1 MNFGATYGEQYT
13 RRTLNGEGGLLPTR
27 EDAMRFSPTLATAF
41 VTALL
46 AMPLVAQQPSP
57 PATVSSAADL
67 GLFVYPARDQTK
79 DQQAK
84 DEQECYAWAG
94 EQSTVDP
101 AGARA
106 DSDSAAKA
114 AQAKTD
120 SATRGAAV
128 GGAARGAVGGAAVG
142 AIAGDAGTGA
152 AIGAVAGAAGGRRAK
167 RKAEKEAGQQA
178 KQQTEAQSAQQV
190 ETFKKAMGAC
200 LEGRGYT
207 VK

>member
-1 MNFGATYGEQYT
+1 MSGHNRIQWSVGLTAATGLVV
-13 RRTLNGEGGLLPTR
+13 TLLSTTPAE
-27 EDAMRFSPTLATAF
+27 
-41 VTALL
+41 
-46 AMPLVAQQPSP
+46 AQQPAQKSQ
-57 PATVSSAADL
+57 PAAGATPTSTAPSAADL
-67 GLFVYPARDQTK
+67 GLFIYPAKNQTK

-94 EQSTVDP
+94 EQSKIDP
-101 AGARA
+101 AAPQA
-106 DSDSAAKA
+106 NAESAAKA
-114 AQAKTD
+114 AKAATD
-120 SATRGAAV
+120 SATAGAAV
-128 GGAARGAVGGAAVG
+128 GGAARGAAGGAVVG

-167 RKAEKEAGQQA
+167 KSAEKQAGQQA
-178 KQQTEAQSAQQV
+178 KKQTEANSAQQT

>member
-1 MNFGATYGEQYT
+1 MKSAVAT
-13 RRTLNGEGGLLPTR
+13 GLVLVLSV
-27 EDAMRFSPTLATAF
+27 SP
-41 VTALL
+41 LL
-46 AMPLVAQQPSP
+46 AQQPA
-57 PATVSSAADL
+57 PAPAAGGAVPTATEL
-67 GLFVYPARDQTK
+67 GLFVYPAKGQAK
-79 DQQAK
+79 EQQAK
-84 DEQECYAWAG
+84 DEQECYGWAA
-94 EQSTVDP
+94 EQSKVDP
-101 AGARA
+101 AGPKA

-128 GGAARGAVGGAAVG
+128 GGAARGAVAGAAVG

-152 AIGAVAGAAGGRRAK
+152 AIGAVAGGAGGRRA
-167 RKAEKEAGQQA
+167 RKQAEKQAGQQA